1 MGLAAR
7 LVQKLVLGNEHMT
20 ASLPPRGGPLAGL
33 KVLELGQ
40 LIAGPFAAKTLA
52 DFGAEVIK
60 IEPPGDAQLGTGGDP
75 LRKWRLLKDGTS
87 VWWQVQ
93 SRNKRSLAL
102 DLRVAEAQD
111 IVRQL
116 SADADV
122 VIENFRPGA
131 MEGWGLGP
139 DELLKRNPRLIVLRI
154 SGYGQTGPY
163 RDRPGFGVVAE
174 AMSGLRHLTAEPGR
188 VPVRVGVSIGDTL
201 AALHGV
207 IGILLALQHRHASVS
222 KDAPQGRG
230 QVIDVALYEA
240 VFNCMESLLPE
251 YSAFDAVRGPAGSAL
266 PGIAPSNAY
275 RCMDNG
281 SAAASAG
288 PPQARPAPSGLSAAA
303 PNLPAQ
309 VGTARRADASGI
321 STSSEPRTA
330 GSVGAYVLIAGNGDS
345 IFKRLMKVIGRDD
358 LAADPALADNA
369 GRVARVDE
377 LDQAIGRWT
386 AQRSVADVLAA
397 LDKAAVPAG
406 RIYTVAD
413 IAADPHYR
421 ARGML
426 DSVQMDDGTLLA
438 VPGIVPKLSVTP
450 GQHRRN
456 APTLGQ
462 DTDAVLRELGLTAAQ
477 IQGLKDKGIVSGMT
491 PSAASATASLP
502 RSKGATP

>member
-1 MGLAAR
+1 MTPHAPQATTPAA
-7 LVQKLVLGNEHMT
+7 
-20 ASLPPRGGPLAGL
+20 LAGL
-33 KVLELGQ
+33 KVIELGQ

-60 IEPPGDAQLGTGGDP
+60 VEPPGAGDP
-75 LRKWRLLKDGTS
+75 LRKWRLLMDGTS

-102 DLRVAEAQD
+102 DLRQTEGQDVVRRLAAEA
-111 IVRQL
+111 
-116 SADADV
+116 DV
-122 VIENFRPGA
+122 LIENFRPGA

-139 DELLKRNPRLIVLRI
+139 EALLAANPRLIMLRV

-174 AMSGLRHLTAEPGR
+174 AMGGLRHLTAEPGR

-207 IGILLALQHRHASVS
+207 IGILLALQHRHATG
-222 KDAPQGRG
+222 QG

-251 YSAFDAVRGPAGSAL
+251 FSAFGAVRGPAGSAL

-275 RCMDNG
+275 RC
-281 SAAASAG
+281 
-288 PPQARPAPSGLSAAA
+288 
-303 PNLPAQ
+303 
-309 VGTARRADASGI
+309 AD
-321 STSSEPRTA
+321 
-330 GSVGAYVLIAGNGDS
+330 GAYALVAGNGDS
-345 IFKRLMKVIGRDD
+345 IVRRLMALIGRQD
-358 LAADPALADNA
+358 LADDPALADNA
-369 GRVARVDE
+369 GRVQRVTEIDEAIGAWTARLTVDE
-377 LDQAIGRWT
+377 
-386 AQRSVADVLAA
+386 VLEQ
-397 LDKAAVPAG
+397 LNGAAVPAG

-426 DSVQMDDGTLLA
+426 ADVEMADGSRTA
-438 VPGIVPKLSVTP
+438 VPGVVPKLSATP
-450 GQHRRN
+450 GRHVRQ

-462 DTDAVLRELGLTAAQ
+462 DSDAVLREIGLTDDQ
-477 IQGLKDKGIVSGMT
+477 IRALRERGIVG
-491 PSAASATASLP
+491 
-502 RSKGATP
+502 